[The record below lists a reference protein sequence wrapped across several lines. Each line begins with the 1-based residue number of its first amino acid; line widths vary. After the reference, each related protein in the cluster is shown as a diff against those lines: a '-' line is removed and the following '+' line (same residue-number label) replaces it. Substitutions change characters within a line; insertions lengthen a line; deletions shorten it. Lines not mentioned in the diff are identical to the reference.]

1 MKFQR
6 RSRCYEGILK
16 KPGQKSI
23 VKMRYLC
30 SLTLIILILT
40 SSALSQTT
48 PQVIKIGLIGP
59 LTGPA
64 SGYGISQKRGV
75 EMAVDEIN
83 SSGELGNKKI
93 ELAIADDHAR
103 MDLEGELTVELI
115 YNQGIVALIGA
126 INSACTHVSQ
136 LVTIKAQV
144 PQITTA
150 STDPSITRAGNPW
163 IFRILVDDVQQ
174 GRALAEYIF
183 NQRGF
188 KKIAL
193 MRQNNRYGKMGIRE
207 IKRIAEEIG
216 CPPVAFE
223 VFNSG
228 QEDFTA
234 QLQRIKDSGA
244 EAVVI
249 WGLYREAG
257 LITRQMREMGIDI
270 PIFGSDGLSHPKFLT
285 IAGPASEGV
294 IVTYPFDPARKD
306 SLTQRFVR
314 NFRKRYGQTPDS
326 YAAHGYDAMYILKEA
341 IKNAGPY
348 ENNREYRKKIRDYI
362 ASKRVFHG
370 VTKEIVFDEM
380 GNDMGDV
387 VLARI
392 IDGKYVPFYKPDVNF
407 FADEQKGHPLYRFLK
422 EF

>member
-1 MKFQR
+1 M
-6 RSRCYEGILK
+6 EDI
-16 KPGQKSI
+16 KP
-23 VKMRYLC
+23 VWA
-30 SLTLIILILT
+30 LTLITLLLT
-40 SSALSQTT
+40 SLGLPQTT
-48 PQVIKIGLIGP
+48 PQVIRIGLIGP

-83 SSGELGNKKI
+83 ASGELGNKKI
-93 ELAIADDHAR
+93 ELAIADDCAR
-103 MDLEGELTVELI
+103 MELEGELVVDLV
-115 YNQGIVALIGA
+115 YNKGIVALIGA

-144 PQITTA
+144 PQITTT

-163 IFRILVDDVQQ
+163 IFRILVDDVRQ

-183 NQRGF
+183 HKRGF

-193 MRQNNRYGKMGIRE
+193 LRQNNRYGKMGIQE
-207 IKRIAEEIG
+207 IKRIAEGIS

-223 VFNSG
+223 IFNTG
-228 QEDFTA
+228 QEDFKP
-234 QLQRIKDSGA
+234 QLQSIKDSGA
-244 EAVVI
+244 QAVVI

-257 LITRQMREMGIDI
+257 LITKQMREMGINI

-285 IAGPASEGV
+285 IAGPAAEGV
-294 IVTYPFDPARKD
+294 IVTYPFDPAKKD
-306 SLTQRFVR
+306 PLTQRFVR
-314 NFRKRYGQTPDS
+314 NFLKRYGELPDS

-348 ENNREYRKKIRDYI
+348 QNSREYRKRIRDYI

-370 VTKEIVFDEM
+370 VTKEIVLDIM

-392 IDGKYVPFYKPDVNF
+392 TNGKYVPFYKPDLNF
-407 FADEQKGHPLYRFLK
+407 FTNKQKGYPLYQYLK